1 MAIKA
6 AKGRD
11 LLEEERRAQTSMYL
25 ATIGEEAN
33 EAARGLASADL
44 TSALT
49 KLLTKKTRKLLAEK
63 LIELALQ
70 AGERT
75 SLEAIREIYDRIEG
89 RARVS
94 VTNSRAENDPLLK
107 LLADVMGPT
116 PALIA
121 GGKVMQVIEGESR
134 VIIDG

>member
-33 EAARGLASADL
+33 EAARGLESADL